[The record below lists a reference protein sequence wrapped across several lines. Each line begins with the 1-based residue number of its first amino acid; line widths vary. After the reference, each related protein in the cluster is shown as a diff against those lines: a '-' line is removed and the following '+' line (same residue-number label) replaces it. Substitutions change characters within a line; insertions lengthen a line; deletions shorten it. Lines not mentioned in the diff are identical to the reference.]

1 MITKLLRCWI
11 GAVLLTL
18 LVAPAVPRVARA
30 AGVVGDG
37 TPASCTEAALDT
49 ALADGGA
56 IAFQC
61 GGTHTIVVTS
71 QKLIQTATTID
82 GANVITLSGGDTA
95 SLFKIAPDV
104 ELHLD
109 NLILTNGFAVRQGG
123 AIENYGRL
131 TLQNTTVQQSRVTV
145 EGEDCEQGSVCGGA
159 GIYSHD
165 NALLELHDSRVIG
178 NIGGWYGGGIYNAGR
193 LTIADSELSGNQ
205 SQGTGGGLETDG
217 IAEISN
223 TIISGNV
230 ATEAFGGGLAIITG
244 TLTLRSSVVEHNRA
258 SRLGGG
264 IFISTGDVPV
274 HTEVTISDTRIS
286 ANATGSNDNDLGGG
300 IYITG
305 GARLRLARSTV
316 SDNTAGGGAGLFS
329 YYPQTTLTIEQSTF
343 SGNSTAGDGG
353 ALWFS
358 SGVQALTNVTLSGNT
373 AGRGGAIFVGTGT
386 SIDVGETA
394 ARLNHVTIAGNRAT
408 AGSSLFID
416 TGSLR
421 LQNSI
426 VAHALGAG
434 GHCAFSNNPI
444 SYQTDG
450 YNLADDDS
458 CALDNDGDMQNT
470 DPQLAPLAN
479 NGGPTLTH
487 LPLAASPAIDAGG
500 GNCAAI
506 DQRDLA
512 RPQGSTCD
520 IGAVEMV
527 AAGITC
533 GGLVPVAADT
543 TISKADPD
551 NAADGDEFLH
561 VTRNTGGEKRTLLQ
575 FDLAGRFPPGSMI
588 GSAMLEL
595 PIARSTTPV
604 SDVVETVGLAAPWSE
619 GVTWNTQPP
628 AAASHGTTVAGLAI
642 PLVRV
647 DLTSLVTGWAT
658 GVIST
663 TSLSLL
669 PGLPEMDLLLKSRES
684 GDGPRLVISC
694 VPVPETLPPPSDGG
708 VLDQAQKDAIDEL
721 KATSTQ
727 TVSLMLDHGAVRF
740 ADFEVAI
747 PDDVARDGLAE
758 AEWFLGE
765 YTGLLRLPPTDL
777 QLYRRSRDGQHIF
790 FRQVHEGIPVY
801 GAELGV
807 HMDDAGN
814 VDGLGGIYLPEL
826 AADAQPTLD
835 AAQAEV
841 LATTAA
847 AGGAAEVLGD
857 SQLRYFNGRLIG
869 LPDERTVL
877 AWQVN
882 LRTTAGDFAV
892 FVDAETGA
900 ILFQESRVTDGFDL
914 DLEDGNNDLP
924 QDLCSIFAND
934 NVDPD
939 YEPEAQ
945 RAADTMRRAYD
956 YWRGT
961 FGRDSYDDDGEQIEV
976 NYNAGGPA
984 NAAYMGCDIFVF
996 SNGYTVN
1003 DVAAHEFGHAVDA
1016 SEGSLIYANQSG
1028 ALDESFAD
1036 IFGHYADNNDWLIG
1050 EDLPASATPGCT
1062 VGPSGTLRSM
1072 QNPPA
1077 CGDPD
1082 TIANYNP
1089 TTADNGGVHTNSG
1102 INNKAAYLIT
1112 DGGTHYG
1119 RKVVGIG
1126 QKDAQGLFYNVH
1138 TNCLWSS
1145 SQFIDARNCALLDAQ
1160 RLGAKAVCAVRNAYA
1175 SVGVGQGDR
1184 DCDNQEDNVDPDAD
1198 GDWFPDSKDNCLNLF
1213 NPAQNDLD
1221 GDNVGDDCDLD
1232 IDGDAVCNV
1241 GGPLTNQ
1248 PGLPPGGCQ
1257 RGSTILKPLGEDN
1270 CRFAANPWQIDADF
1284 DGEGDA
1290 CDDRDG
1296 DAYID
1301 TQDNCPDLFN
1311 DQTNTDGDPLGD
1323 ACDRDDDNDGV
1334 NDVDAG
1340 GRPLDNCRLTYNP
1353 GQEDSDLDGIGDAC
1367 DKCPG
1372 VRSSDNGDVDN
1383 DGLGNPCDPDADN
1396 DLVCNIGGPLSG
1408 LPGLL
1413 PDGCRAG
1420 PTLVHPEGADNCPLE
1435 SNPSQ
1440 LDMNNNG
1447 IGLACDP
1454 VEQRELGDRVQ
1465 DYFNDFQS
1473 QSPFRVPIGV
1483 CPQCGVNYLPHDYR
1497 TRLDVQIPSTIYARV
1512 VDSYGQTVAKPT
1524 LVDGMQRLQFQPRA
1538 FSGIALRA
1546 GGRAGVAAQREAPVS
1561 VAPADTRY
1569 YLELTP
1575 GPDVTP
1581 GQPVEIRVAISEGV
1595 PGHVYLPVVI
1605 Q

>member
-1 MITKLLRCWI
+1 MTTKLLRCWI
-11 GAVLLTL
+11 GAILLTL

-37 TPASCTEAALDT
+37 TPESCTEAALDS

-61 GGTHTIVVTS
+61 GGTHTIVLTS
-71 QKLIQTATTID
+71 QKLIQAATTID
-82 GANVITLSGGDTA
+82 GANVITLSGGDA
-95 SLFKIAPDV
+95 VSLFKVAPDI
-104 ELHLD
+104 ELNLD
-109 NLILTNGFAVRQGG
+109 NLVLTNGFADRQGG

-145 EGEDCEQGSVCGGA
+145 EGQDCEHDTVCGGA

-165 NALLELHDSRVIG
+165 NAVLELHDSRVIG
-178 NIGGWYGGGIYNAGR
+178 NTGGWFGGGIYSAGR
-193 LTIADSELSGNQ
+193 LSVAGSELRDNQ

-230 ATEAFGGGLAIITG
+230 ASESFGGGIATFTG
-244 TLTLRSSVVEHNRA
+244 TLALRNSVVEHNQA
-258 SRLGGG
+258 GRLGGG
-264 IFISTGDVPV
+264 VFISTEQEPV
-274 HTEVTISDTRIS
+274 HTEVTISATRIS
-286 ANATGSNDNDLGGG
+286 ANATGTNDNDLGGG

-305 GARLRLARSTV
+305 GASLALAHSSI

-329 YYPQTTLTIEQSTF
+329 YFPQTALTIDQSTF

-353 ALWFS
+353 ALWIS
-358 SGVQALTNVTLSGNT
+358 SGVQALTNLTLSNNT

-386 SIDVGETA
+386 SIDVGEA
-394 ARLNHVTIAGNRAT
+394 AATLNHLTIAGNRAT

-421 LQNSI
+421 LQNTI
-426 VAHALGAG
+426 VAHALGEG

-458 CALDNDGDMQNT
+458 CALDNDGDRQNT
-470 DPQLAPLAN
+470 DPQLAPLAD

-487 LPLAASPAIDAGG
+487 LPLATSPAIDAGG
-500 GNCAAI
+500 GNCATI

-520 IGAVEMV
+520 IGAVEMI

-543 TISKADPD
+543 TVSKADPD

-561 VTRNTGGEKRTLLQ
+561 ITRNTGGEKRTLLQ
-575 FDLAGRFPPGSMI
+575 FDLTGRFPPGSMI
-588 GSAMLEL
+588 GSAILEL

-604 SDVVETVGLAAPWSE
+604 SDVLEAVGLAAPWSE

-628 AAASHGTTVAGLAI
+628 AATSYGTTVASLAI
-642 PLVRV
+642 PLVRL

-658 GVIST
+658 GVVST

-708 VLDQAQKDAIDEL
+708 VVNQTQKDAIDAL

-758 AEWFLGE
+758 AEWFLDE
-765 YTGLLRLPPTDL
+765 YTGLLRIAPADL

-790 FRQVHEGIPVY
+790 FRQVHESIPVY

-814 VDGLGGIYLPEL
+814 VDGLGGIYLPEI
-826 AADAQPTLD
+826 AADAQPALD
-835 AAQAEV
+835 AAQAEA

-847 AGGAAEVLGD
+847 KDGTAEVRGD
-857 SQLRYFNGRLIG
+857 TQLRFFNGRLVG
-869 LPDERTVL
+869 LAEDRAVL
-877 AWQVN
+877 TWQVN
-882 LRTTAGDFAV
+882 LRTSTGDVAV
-892 FVDAETGA
+892 FVDADTGA
-900 ILFQESRVTDGFDL
+900 IVFREARVNESFDL
-914 DLEDGNNDLP
+914 DLETGNFTGQSPTCWFFTTDDDQWFDEDGN
-924 QDLCSIFAND
+924 
-934 NVDPD
+934 VDD
-939 YEPEAQ
+939 DADAEGYEAFNNI
-945 RAADTMRRAYD
+945 RDVYN

-961 FGRDSYDDDGEQIEV
+961 FGRDSYDDDGEDIEMYV
-976 NYNAGGPA
+976 HVDPHPGTASYNS
-984 NAAYMGCDIFVF
+984 GCDNFEF
-996 SNGYTVN
+996 STGSPKR
-1003 DVAAHEFGHAVDA
+1003 DIMAHEFTHAVDA

-1036 IFGHYADNNDWLIG
+1036 IFGHFFDSADWLIG
-1050 EDLPASATPGCT
+1050 EDLPRAWPPGC
-1062 VGPSGTLRSM
+1062 PALRDM

-1082 TIANYNP
+1082 ILANYNP
-1089 TTADNGGVHTNSG
+1089 TSADNGGVHTNSG
-1102 INNKAAYLIT
+1102 INNKAAFLIT
-1112 DGGTHYG
+1112 VGGVHNG
-1119 RKVVGIG
+1119 RRV
-1126 QKDAQGLFYNVH
+1126 QFPLQQAAAQRLFYNVH

-1145 SQFIDARNCALLDAQ
+1145 SQFIDARNCAVREATN
-1160 RLGAKAVCAVRNAYA
+1160 LGYKVCTVRQAYA
-1175 SVGVGQGDR
+1175 AVGIGQGDR
-1184 DCDNQEDNVDPDAD
+1184 DCDNIEDNVDPDAD
-1198 GDWFPDSKDNCLNLF
+1198 GDWIPDFKDNCQNLF

-1221 GDNVGDDCDLD
+1221 RDRIGDDCDPDL
-1232 IDGDAVCNV
+1232 DGDGVPQLN
-1241 GGPLTNQ
+1241 P
-1248 PGLPPGGCQ
+1248 
-1257 RGSTILKPLGEDN
+1257 RGQKLDN
-1270 CRFAANPWQIDADF
+1270 CPMVANPWQIDF
-1284 DGEGDA
+1284 DLDGDGDA
-1290 CDDRDG
+1290 CDDFDG
-1296 DAYID
+1296 DGYMDIS
-1301 TQDNCPDLFN
+1301 DNCPLVIN
-1311 DQTNTDGDPLGD
+1311 DQHDTDADGLGDVCDSDLDGD
-1323 ACDRDDDNDGV
+1323 
-1334 NDVDAG
+1334 
-1340 GRPLDNCRLTYNP
+1340 GRLNQVDNCRFVANA
-1353 GQEDSDLDGIGDAC
+1353 GQEDSDRDSVGDAC
-1367 DKCPG
+1367 DLCPALM
-1372 VRSSDNGDVDN
+1372 SSDNADTDH

-1396 DLVCNIGGPLSG
+1396 DLICNIGGPLSG

-1413 PDGCRAG
+1413 PDGCQAG
-1420 PTLVHPEGADNCPLE
+1420 PKLVHPEGADNCPLE
-1435 SNPSQ
+1435 PNPSQ

-1447 IGLACDP
+1447 IGLDCDP
-1454 VEQRELGDRVQ
+1454 AEQRELGDRVH

-1483 CPQCGVNYLPHDYR
+1483 CPQCGVSYLPHDYR
-1497 TRLDVQIPSTIYARV
+1497 TQLDVLIPSTIYARV

-1524 LVDGMQRLQFQPRA
+1524 LADGIQRLQFQPRA
-1538 FSGIALRA
+1538 FTGIALRA
-1546 GGRAGVAAQREAPVS
+1546 GGLAGVAAQQEDPAS

-1569 YLELTP
+1569 YLEITP
-1575 GPDVTP
+1575 GPEVTP

-1605 Q
+1605 H